1 VDSFKTH
8 LFSNGYHQWSSLYMN
23 SSQMMSFNFERV
35 TIIELDNPPA
45 PPTTT
50 TVAATTT
57 AGNTTTTVAGST
69 TTSSTT
75 TTKTGASNATT
86 TSNTTTVT
94 TTTVTTTPVTT
105 TTTTTKAAVGRKKR
119 GAFLDEGLDVVA
131 VVQFGPGGSSLSP
144 ATYSTIWSTLS
155 LHNTNLTTMSLA
167 ADKDSVSG

>member
-1 VDSFKTH
+1 
-8 LFSNGYHQWSSLYMN
+8 MN

-57 AGNTTTTVAGST
+57 TGNTTTTVAGST

-86 TSNTTTVT
+86 TSNATTVT
-94 TTTVTTTPVTT
+94 TTTVT

-131 VVQFGPGGSSLSP
+131 IVQFGPGGSSLSP
-144 ATYSTIWSTLS
+144 ATYSAIWSTLS